1 MSLQRGLFFVQLCGF
16 EESVKSMHNC
26 CKLPWQLSVGKT
38 MLKLLLRIGIFLAL
52 INLSISLDKEEKG
65 QKWKKKTLIQK
76 GFNLVERVLK
86 RKQAIKFDD
95 QGRITEID
103 TEKVREV
110 KNLFV
115 ELTGLPF
122 GAEVVQPCLHAAQFG
137 MRTGT
142 LAKKIVQ
149 KRIVLAENGAKK
161 FHPNDELCLTCLMD
175 SILEDIDME
184 WNQII
189 PLLHLDLEQTLSPS
203 LDMDEMECLVLVKEV
218 EHESGDQFYKYDLY
232 TQMMTG
238 HDMKGEKK
246 INTNDEMNKQSHASK
261 MESLVTLVMVCFAM
275 LEYAQ

>member
-1 MSLQRGLFFVQLCGF
+1 
-16 EESVKSMHNC
+16 
-26 CKLPWQLSVGKT
+26 
-38 MLKLLLRIGIFLAL
+38 MLKLLLPIGIFLAL
-52 INLSISLDKEEKG
+52 INLSISFSLDKEDKG
-65 QKWKKKTLIQK
+65 QKWSKKTLFQK
-76 GFNLVERVLK
+76 GFNLVERVLE

-95 QGRITEID
+95 QGRMTEID
-103 TEKVREV
+103 SEKVREV

-137 MRTGT
+137 MRTGI
-142 LAKKIVQ
+142 LAKKIENE
-149 KRIVLAENGAKK
+149 RIVLAEENAKK
-161 FHPNDELCLTCLMD
+161 FQPNDDELCLTCLMD

-261 MESLVTLVMVCFAM
+261 MESLVTLVMVCFAL
-275 LEYAQ
+275 LEYVQYNRF

>member
-1 MSLQRGLFFVQLCGF
+1 M
-16 EESVKSMHNC
+16 
-26 CKLPWQLSVGKT
+26 
-38 MLKLLLRIGIFLAL
+38 
-52 INLSISLDKEEKG
+52 INLSISFSLDKEDKG
-65 QKWKKKTLIQK
+65 QKWSKKTLFQK
-76 GFNLVERVLK
+76 GFNLVERVLE

-95 QGRITEID
+95 QGRMTEID
-103 TEKVREV
+103 SEKVREV

-149 KRIVLAENGAKK
+149 KRIVLA
-161 FHPNDELCLTCLMD
+161 
-175 SILEDIDME
+175 EDIDME

-261 MESLVTLVMVCFAM
+261 MESLVTLVMVCFAL
-275 LEYAQ
+275 LEYVQYNRF

>member
-1 MSLQRGLFFVQLCGF
+1 M
-16 EESVKSMHNC
+16 
-26 CKLPWQLSVGKT
+26 PWQLSVGKT

-65 QKWKKKTLIQK
+65 QKWSKKTLFQK

-238 HDMKGEKK
+238 HDMKGEKIK
-246 INTNDEMNKQSHASK
+246 TIDKKKYIHKNQSNAGK

>member
-1 MSLQRGLFFVQLCGF
+1 
-16 EESVKSMHNC
+16 
-26 CKLPWQLSVGKT
+26 

-52 INLSISLDKEEKG
+52 INLSMSLDKEEKG
-65 QKWKKKTLIQK
+65 QKWSKKTLFQK
-76 GFNLVERVLK
+76 GFHLVERVLK

-142 LAKKIVQ
+142 LAKKIEQ
-149 KRIVLAENGAKK
+149 KRIVLA
-161 FHPNDELCLTCLMD
+161 
-175 SILEDIDME
+175 EDIDME

-238 HDMKGEKK
+238 HDMKGKKK
-246 INTNDEMNKQSHASK
+246 IKTNNEKDQLPRKVTHNAASK
-261 MESLVTLVMVCFAM
+261 MEIWVALVVLVCFAM
-275 LEYAQ
+275 LEYVK